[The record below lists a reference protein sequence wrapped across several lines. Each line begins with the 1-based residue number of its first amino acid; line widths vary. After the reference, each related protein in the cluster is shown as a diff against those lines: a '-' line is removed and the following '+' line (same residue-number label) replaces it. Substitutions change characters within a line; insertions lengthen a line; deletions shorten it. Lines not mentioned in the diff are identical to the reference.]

1 LLRLKFQQVNQLF
14 HSEKLLSKH
23 QVDTPEIGAN
33 LDMVALKDSS
43 IRRGTVTITSPTGDV
58 TIRIR
63 TRPLPSAVTSFLLKH
78 AESMQHFLLDRRSR
92 IEEDVDLAAERIT
105 VAERLSIT
113 DFKKALEEILVAE
126 GGEWKSIIDR

>member
-1 LLRLKFQQVNQLF
+1 MLRLKFRQVSQLF
-14 HSEKLLSKH
+14 RFAKQLLKH
-23 QVDTPEIGAN
+23 QVDTPAIGAD
-33 LDMVALKDSS
+33 LDMAALKDSS
-43 IRRGTVTITSPTGDV
+43 LRRGTATITSPTGDV

-63 TRPLPSAVTSFLLKH
+63 TRPLPATVTSFLLKH

-105 VAERLSIT
+105 VAERLSIVE
-113 DFKKALEEILVAE
+113 FKKGLEEILIAE